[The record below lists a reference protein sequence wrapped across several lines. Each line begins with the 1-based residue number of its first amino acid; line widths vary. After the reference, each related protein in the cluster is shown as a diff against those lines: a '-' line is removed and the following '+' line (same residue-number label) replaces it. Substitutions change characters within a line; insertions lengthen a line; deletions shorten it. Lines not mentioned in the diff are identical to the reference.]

1 MGKLL
6 ETLMNMVVSTS
17 IADGNS
23 VKLVNMFDV
32 AISQNWRF
40 LFEECFTPV
49 KLTVTTASKKKGLK
63 KLVACPMMF
72 KRTVGR

>member
-17 IADGNS
+17 IADGNG
-23 VKLVNMFDV
+23 VLVNMSDV
-32 AISQNWRF
+32 VIPQNWRF

-72 KRTVGR
+72 RRTVGR